1 MNKID
6 SFTMFL
12 PDEIEV
18 TITGREEMYPMCHT
32 NERAWLDV
40 LLELVAELVG
50 GEKGI
55 LCAVF
60 Y

>member
-1 MNKID
+1 
-6 SFTMFL
+6 
-12 PDEIEV
+12 
-18 TITGREEMYPMCHT
+18 MCHT